1 MDPQKKLDP
10 SKFTPKN
17 KYTKE
22 DIDCLFQTV
31 TCSSISEEDKITIL
45 EQDMAPCPEIEIQIK
60 SNSPKSLL
68 NSGSMV
74 TLMTESYLREHI
86 KPLIADTQPGVADA
100 HSLFNLKGAGE
111 NNIPL

>member
-1 MDPQKKLDP
+1 MDPNIDPQHKLDP

-45 EQDMAPCPEIEIQIK
+45 EQAVAPCPEIEIQIK
-60 SNSPKSLL
+60 TNSPKSLL
-68 NSGSMV
+68 DSS
-74 TLMTESYLREHI
+74 
-86 KPLIADTQPGVADA
+86 
-100 HSLFNLKGAGE
+100 
-111 NNIPL
+111 